1 MRTERGRRRRHAPE
15 ANGLLPFP
23 GVTVASPIAPSGTI
37 AAAISCAVPADIP
50 GAAYGQAAY
59 QRTAYGQTA
68 YQRTVYGQTAY
79 QKTLAE
85 ARTLVRSRRF
95 GFYMDVLGAT
105 FFMALFVAAAILV

>member
-1 MRTERGRRRRHAPE
+1 MRTERCRRRRHAPE
-15 ANGLLPFP
+15 DNGLLPFP
-23 GVTVASPIAPSGTI
+23 GVTVASPIAATATIERSGTI

-68 YQRTVYGQTAY
+68 YQ
-79 QKTLAE
+79 KTLAG